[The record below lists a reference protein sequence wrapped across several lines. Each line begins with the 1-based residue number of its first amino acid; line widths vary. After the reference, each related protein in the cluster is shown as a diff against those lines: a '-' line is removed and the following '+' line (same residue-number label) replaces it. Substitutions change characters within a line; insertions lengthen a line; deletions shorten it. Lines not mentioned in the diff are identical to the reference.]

1 MSPPRSKKKAYKSR
15 RVGGVRPSQM
25 IHTYGPGAV
34 VDLPQLSV
42 VLSGT
47 DLWDINHTERVLEP
61 RLIGAV
67 RAVPGCHL
75 VTEFRTPPWEEETA
89 SPFDEWARIG
99 VPVHPFPRWVRCT
112 GCDLLSPIDRRR
124 FQLDV
129 PVYRPDRARYF
140 HDRCKGR
147 RPSAV
152 PARFLIACPAGHLD
166 DFPWE
171 EFAHRGGQCPGGSP
185 ILELKEVGKASR
197 ATDMRVVCKTC
208 GTSRVLQD
216 AFGADA
222 NDHLPRCRGR
232 HPHLQRFDA
241 PCTQPTR
248 ALLLGASNA
257 WFAVYRSALTIPT
270 VTGEIEQEVAGHW
283 DDLNDIDERAEF
295 DFIVKRLVER
305 GGREGSAVGA
315 SLRRRRCVDGDHRP
329 PRRGRGRHRHWRS
342 ARTGVGGVHR
352 GRPAQVPRLRGAR
365 PGRPERVP
373 EDARPPHRRGPAARG
388 ASAVAGSH
396 ASTGP
401 TPLTRP
407 GSHRSGNPLSR
418 GCRPPRSEAKGSS
431 SDFPRRVSSSGRG
444 ITRRAAATG
453 TYGRQPGTGEPA
465 AGSIPQTGCRPP
477 ASFCCTPCRT
487 SCCTKSHWSAAT
499 PRRRSGSGSTA
510 ASPATLRVRRWQAC
524 CCTRHPPDS
533 EGTLG
538 GLVALCEPTRLAG
551 VLRDAV
557 SRAKLC
563 STDPMCADHHAG
575 DLGDTLHNAACHAC
589 LFAPETSCEA
599 GNRYLDRGA
608 AVPILGHPDDAYFT
622 DRPGDRRGWRCSCR
636 RGGRSDRRC
645 SRRRGDRRGR

>member
-1 MSPPRSKKKAYKSR
+1 MSPARSKKETYKSR
-15 RVGGVRPSQM
+15 RVGGLRPSQM

-47 DLWDINHTERVLEP
+47 DLWDVNHAERVLEP

-67 RAVPGCHL
+67 QAVPGCHL

-89 SPFDEWARIG
+89 NPFDDWARIG

-112 GCDLLSPIDRRR
+112 GCDLLSLVDRGK
-124 FQLDV
+124 FQLKV
-129 PVYRPDRARYF
+129 ATGRPDLAHYF
-140 HDRCKGR
+140 HDMCHGGGR
-147 RPSAV
+147 RAV

-171 EFAHRGGQCPGGSP
+171 EFAHRGGQCPGGGP

-197 ATDMRVVCKTC
+197 ATDMRVLCTTC
-208 GTSRVLQD
+208 DASRVVQD

-270 VTGEIEQEVAGHW
+270 VTGAIEQKVAEHW
-283 DDLNDIDERAEF
+283 DDLNGIDERPKF
-295 DFIVKRLVER
+295 DFIVSRLAEGAGEKPLRWLLSYDADDAWTAITDRR
-305 GGREGSAVGA
+305 GGSDDDTGTGDLRGPEWEAFTAAVPPKSDDFKMRVLDIPRGFKKTLDHPIAVDRLREVQALCGFTRLDGPDAADPARLAPISKSPQPWLPAAESRGEGILIRLPEARLEQWEKDYQA
-315 SLRRRRCVDGDHRP
+315 SSCYRNLRQATRNWRT
-329 PRRGRGRHRHWRS
+329 RRGLD
-342 ARTGVGGVHR
+342 
-352 GRPAQVPRLRGAR
+352 PADGM
-365 PGRPERVP
+365 
-373 EDARPPHRRGPAARG
+373 
-388 ASAVAGSH
+388 
-396 ASTGP
+396 
-401 TPLTRP
+401 
-407 GSHRSGNPLSR
+407 
-418 GCRPPRSEAKGSS
+418 
-431 SDFPRRVSSSGRG
+431 
-444 ITRRAAATG
+444 
-453 TYGRQPGTGEPA
+453 
-465 AGSIPQTGCRPP
+465 PP
-477 ASFCCTPCRT
+477 ARFVLLHTL
-487 SCCTKSHWSAAT
+487 SHLLLHQVALEC
-499 PRRRSGSGSTA
+499 GYSTA
-510 ASPATLRVRRWQAC
+510 SIRERLYCRESGDPQGPPMAGVLLYTAS
-524 CCTRHPPDS
+524 PDS

-538 GLVALCEPTRLAG
+538 GLVALSEPTRLAG

-557 SRAKLC
+557 NRAKLC

-599 GNRYLDRGA
+599 GNRHLDRGA
-608 AVPILGHPDDAYFT
+608 AVPILGHPHNAYFT
-622 DRPGDRRGWRCSCR
+622 
-636 RGGRSDRRC
+636 
-645 SRRRGDRRGR
+645 

>member
-1 MSPPRSKKKAYKSR
+1 MSPPRSKTKAYKSR

-140 HDRCKGR
+140 HDRCRGR

-171 EFAHRGGQCPGGSP
+171 EFAHRGGQCSGGGA

-208 GTSRVLQD
+208 GAGRVLQE
-216 AFGADA
+216 AFGTDA

-232 HPHLQRFDA
+232 HPHLQRFDDS
-241 PCTQPTR
+241 CTQPTR

-283 DDLNDIDERAEF
+283 DDLKDIDERAEF
-295 DFIVKRLVER
+295 DFIVKRLVRGAGEKALRWVLRYDADDVWTAITDRR
-305 GGREGSAVGA
+305 GGGEGDTGT
-315 SLRRRRCVDGDHRP
+315 GD
-329 PRRGRGRHRHWRS
+329 
-342 ARTGVGGVHR
+342 
-352 GRPAQVPRLRGAR
+352 LRG
-365 PGRPERVP
+365 PEW
-373 EDARPPHRRGPAARG
+373 AAFT
-388 ASAVAGSH
+388 AAV
-396 ASTGP
+396 
-401 TPLTRP
+401 
-407 GSHRSGNPLSR
+407 
-418 GCRPPRSEAKGSS
+418 
-431 SDFPRRVSSSGRG
+431 
-444 ITRRAAATG
+444 
-453 TYGRQPGTGEPA
+453 
-465 AGSIPQTGCRPP
+465 PP
-477 ASFCCTPCRT
+477 ASADFEVRALDVPSGFRKTLDHPIAVDRLREVQALCGFTRLDGPDAAEPARIAPIWKSPQPWLPAAEVRGEGILIRLPEARVEQWERDYQASGCYRDLRQATRNWRT
-487 SCCTKSHWSAAT
+487 RRGLDPADGMPPARFVLLHTVSHLLLHQVALEC
-499 PRRRSGSGSTA
+499 GYSTA
-510 ASPATLRVRRWQAC
+510 SIRERLYCRESGDPEGPPMAGVLLYTAS
-524 CCTRHPPDS
+524 PDS

-538 GLVALCEPTRLAG
+538 GLVALSEPTRLAG
-551 VLRDAV
+551 VLRDAA

-608 AVPILGHPDDAYFT
+608 AVPILGHPDNAYFT
-622 DRPGDRRGWRCSCR
+622 
-636 RGGRSDRRC
+636 
-645 SRRRGDRRGR
+645 